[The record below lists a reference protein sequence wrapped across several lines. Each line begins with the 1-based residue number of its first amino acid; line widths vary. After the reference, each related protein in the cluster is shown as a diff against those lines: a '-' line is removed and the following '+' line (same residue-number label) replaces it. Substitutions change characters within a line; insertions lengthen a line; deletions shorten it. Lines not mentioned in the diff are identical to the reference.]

1 MPHEST
7 VAHEH
12 EQRLSKE
19 DNAATAAATLKTVSE
34 TVINASKTITTNA
47 VDEAS
52 LKSFTGFTRLLPSR
66 VYNYRTGPL
75 YPNLLNS

>member
-19 DNAATAAATLKTVSE
+19 DANPITMLE
-34 TVINASKTITTNA
+34 TVGETVQHN
-47 VDEAS
+47 VDDVS
-52 LKSFTGFTRLLPSR
+52 I
-66 VYNYRTGPL
+66 Y
-75 YPNLLNS
+75 

>member
-19 DNAATAAATLKTVSE
+19 DAKEIPSIVGNS
-34 TVINASKTITTNA
+34 
-47 VDEAS
+47 VDEV
-52 LKSFTGFTRLLPSR
+52 SFF
-66 VYNYRTGPL
+66 V
-75 YPNLLNS
+75 

>member
-19 DNAATAAATLKTVSE
+19 DNSNTNSRKIDEMRNNIDEVSSLIIILRPRNDVTA
-34 TVINASKTITTNA
+34 I
-47 VDEAS
+47 D
-52 LKSFTGFTRLLPSR
+52 
-66 VYNYRTGPL
+66 
-75 YPNLLNS
+75 

>member
-19 DNAATAAATLKTVSE
+19 DFKEVKIIVGNS
-34 TVINASKTITTNA
+34 
-47 VDEAS
+47 VDEV
-52 LKSFTGFTRLLPSR
+52 SFFKFLSVSSVFKFTQWTPEIGVYIVFHLVTG
-66 VYNYRTGPL
+66 
-75 YPNLLNS
+75 

>member
-19 DNAATAAATLKTVSE
+19 EANSTATAAAFTLE
-34 TVINASKTITTNA
+34 TVNE
-47 VDEAS
+47 VQ
-52 LKSFTGFTRLLPSR
+52 
-66 VYNYRTGPL
+66 
-75 YPNLLNS
+75 LNNVEEVII

>member
-19 DNAATAAATLKTVSE
+19 DTKE
-34 TVINASKTITTNA
+34 TPSIIGNS
-47 VDEAS
+47 VDEV
-52 LKSFTGFTRLLPSR
+52 SFLVF
-66 VYNYRTGPL
+66 
-75 YPNLLNS
+75 